1 MAIAN
6 IQAQIANLTF
16 LLSQHIE
23 RTTMQSAPAYG
34 VQGYQAHGRP
44 QRGWENVDT
53 WGYQSPNQS
62 RNDLF
67 SNTYN
72 SDWVDHSNSMWWEPQ
87 QGQHE
92 AYWQPYEEFYSEPIP
107 PPQQFQPNSGSSID
121 CKQILDELISLAHG
135 SQIQAKEAQHEGYWQ
150 PYEEFYAT
158 PMQPPQPPPQQFQPN
173 SGSSMDNDQIIQ
185 LLTTLVQGQQNQI
198 TEMHNYT
205 KELQNQANK
214 LGELKNPMGE
224 IAEFMGQIQEQSG
237 MEVGDEPIT
246 SKPSQNMDEQW
257 LLEEEEDDKTTA
269 SWEPTLPQPT
279 LAPPPL
285 PQPPKDPT
293 PPTLGKV
300 VPYSILSDP
309 VPPNV
314 PFPCRFMQ
322 SNEEEGE
329 KGVCETFSELPENE
343 VAGECLEFVKEDVL
357 ETTIP
362 EEVRFYDTGQVTTL
376 TINLAKC
383 NSPSISP
390 WCNKDVLPKTFE
402 VVFVLEFLLDHT
414 GKPSPRISNSFY
426 TNMLLMIQAPTLE
439 FKPLPDHFN
448 YHHPFK
454 DKRWDSSGCTTLKKA
469 LLGRQPMQSTKED
482 LESTPFPDLR
492 P

>member
-16 LLSQHIE
+16 LLSLHIE
-23 RTTMQSAPAYG
+23 RTTMQIAPAYG

-92 AYWQPYEEFYSEPIP
+92 AYWHPYEEFYSEPI
-107 PPQQFQPNSGSSID
+107 
-121 CKQILDELISLAHG
+121 
-135 SQIQAKEAQHEGYWQ
+135 
-150 PYEEFYAT
+150 
-158 PMQPPQPPPQQFQPN
+158 PPPQQFQPN

-224 IAEFMGQIQEQSG
+224 IVEFMGQIQEQSG
-237 MEVGDEPIT
+237 NEVGDEPIT

-269 SWEPTLPQPT
+269 SWEPTLPQPS

-300 VPYSILSDP
+300 VSYSILSDP

-362 EEVRFYDTGQVTTL
+362 EDNV
-376 TINLAKC
+376 
-383 NSPSISP
+383 
-390 WCNKDVLPKTFE
+390 
-402 VVFVLEFLLDHT
+402 
-414 GKPSPRISNSFY
+414 
-426 TNMLLMIQAPTLE
+426 
-439 FKPLPDHFN
+439 
-448 YHHPFK
+448 
-454 DKRWDSSGCTTLKKA
+454 
-469 LLGRQPMQSTKED
+469 
-482 LESTPFPDLR
+482 
-492 P
+492 